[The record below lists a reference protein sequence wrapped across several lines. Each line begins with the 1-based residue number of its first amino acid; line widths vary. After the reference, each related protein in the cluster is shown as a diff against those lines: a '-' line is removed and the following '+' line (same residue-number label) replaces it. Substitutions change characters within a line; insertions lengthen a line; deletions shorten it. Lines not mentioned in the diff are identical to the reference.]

1 MSFITQEQAEQI
13 LGADFA
19 PAGDK
24 ARLVLLANT
33 WMKNEV
39 GFIPDPIDPV
49 LSDAACEIIKGIQ
62 AGVIYSGIARQ
73 TTSESV
79 KADTVQVS
87 ETFAEGSREIS
98 EYEQI
103 AQAFIDSLNLV
114 NPDATQGFGFE
125 VFRA

>member
-1 MSFITQEQAEQI
+1 MSFITVEEAESI

-19 PAGDK
+19 DDSDK
-24 ARLVLLANT
+24 ARLIKLANT

-39 GFIPDPIDPV
+39 GFIPDPIDP
-49 LSDAACEIIKGIQ
+49 LLRDSACEIIKGIQ

-79 KADTVQVS
+79 KADTVQVTES
-87 ETFAEGSREIS
+87 FAEGSVEIS

-103 AQAFIDSLNLV
+103 ARAFIDSLDLK
-114 NPDATQGFGFE
+114 PKGFGFE

>member
-1 MSFITQEQAEQI
+1 MSFISLEEAEQI

-24 ARLVLLANT
+24 ARLILLANT

-39 GFIPDPIDPV
+39 GFIPNLVND
-49 LSDAACEIIKGIQ
+49 LLKQAACEIIKGIK
-62 AGVIYSGIARQ
+62 AGVIYAGIACQ
-73 TTSESV
+73 TISESV
-79 KADTVQVS
+79 KADSVQVS

-103 AQAFIDSLNLV
+103 AKAMIESV
-114 NPDATQGFGFE
+114 REKPIGFS
-125 VFRA
+125 FRVYRG

>member
-24 ARLVLLANT
+24 ARLILLANT

-39 GFIPDPIDPV
+39 GFAPDPIDS
-49 LSDAACEIIKGIQ
+49 LLKDAACEIIKGILAKVIY
-62 AGVIYSGIARQ
+62 AGVERQ

-79 KADTVQVS
+79 KADTVQVT
-87 ETFAEGSREIS
+87 ETFSEGSTAIS

-103 AQAFIDSLNLV
+103 AKALIDSLNLK
-114 NPDATQGFGFE
+114 PKGFTFE
-125 VFRA
+125 VYRG

>member
-1 MSFITQEQAEQI
+1 MSFITVAEAESI

-19 PAGDK
+19 DDGDK
-24 ARLVLLANT
+24 ARLIKLANT

-39 GFIPDPIDPV
+39 SFVPDPIDP
-49 LSDAACEIIKGIQ
+49 LLKDAACEIIKGIQ
-62 AGVIYSGIARQ
+62 AGAIYSGVARQ

-87 ETFAEGSREIS
+87 ETYAEGSVEVS

-103 AQAFIDSLNLV
+103 AKAYIDSLDLKSK
-114 NPDATQGFGFE
+114 GFAFE
-125 VFRA
+125 VYRG

>member
-1 MSFITQEQAEQI
+1 MSFISLEEAEQI

-24 ARLVLLANT
+24 ARLILLANT

-39 GFIPDPIDPV
+39 GFIPNLVDD
-49 LSDAACEIIKGIQ
+49 LLKQAACEIIKGIK
-62 AGVIYSGIARQ
+62 AGVIYAGIARQ
-73 TTSESV
+73 TISESV
-79 KADTVQVS
+79 KADSVQVS

-103 AQAFIDSLNLV
+103 AKAMIESV
-114 NPDATQGFGFE
+114 REKPIGFS
-125 VFRA
+125 FRVYRG

>member
-1 MSFITQEQAEQI
+1 MSFITIAEAESI

-19 PAGDK
+19 DDGDK
-24 ARLVLLANT
+24 ARLIKLANT
-33 WMKNEV
+33 WMRNEV
-39 GFIPDPIDPV
+39 GFVPDPIDP
-49 LSDAACEIIKGIQ
+49 LLKDAACEIIKGIK
-62 AGVIYSGIARQ
+62 AGVIYAGIARQ

-103 AQAFIDSLNLV
+103 AKALIDSLNLKSK
-114 NPDATQGFGFE
+114 GFTFE
-125 VFRA
+125 VYRA

>member
-24 ARLVLLANT
+24 ARLIKLANT
-33 WMKNEV
+33 WMRNEV
-39 GFIPDPIDPV
+39 GYVPDPIDP
-49 LSDAACEIIKGIQ
+49 LLIDAACEIIKGIQ
-62 AGVIYSGIARQ
+62 AGVIYVGVARQ

-79 KADTVQVS
+79 KADTVQVTES
-87 ETFAEGSREIS
+87 FAEGSVEIS
-98 EYEQI
+98 EFEQI
-103 AQAFIDSLNLV
+103 ARAFIDSLGLKS
-114 NPDATQGFGFE
+114 QGFTFD

>member
-13 LGADFA
+13 LGVDFA

-24 ARLVLLANT
+24 ARLILLANT

-39 GFIPDPIDPV
+39 GFTPNLVDN
-49 LSDAACEIIKGIQ
+49 LLKQAACEIIKGIK

-73 TTSESV
+73 TISESV
-79 KADTVQVS
+79 KADSVQVS
-87 ETFAEGSREIS
+87 ESFSEHSREIS

-103 AQAFIDSLNLV
+103 AKAMIESAREK
-114 NPDATQGFGFE
+114 PIGFS
-125 VFRA
+125 FRVYRG

>member
-24 ARLVLLANT
+24 ARLIKLANT
-33 WMKNEV
+33 WMRNEV
-39 GFIPDPIDPV
+39 GFVPNPIDPI
-49 LSDAACEIIKGIQ
+49 LIDATCEIIKGIL
-62 AGVIYSGIARQ
+62 AGVIYAGIARQ

-79 KADTVQVS
+79 KADIVQVS

-114 NPDATQGFGFE
+114 NPDAAQGFGFE

>member
-1 MSFITQEQAEQI
+1 MSFISLEEAEQI

-24 ARLVLLANT
+24 ARLILLANT

-39 GFIPDPIDPV
+39 GFTPNLVDD
-49 LSDAACEIIKGIQ
+49 LLKQAACEIIKGIK
-62 AGVIYSGIARQ
+62 AGVIYAGIARQ
-73 TTSESV
+73 TISESV
-79 KADTVQVS
+79 KADSVQVS

-103 AQAFIDSLNLV
+103 AKAMIESV
-114 NPDATQGFGFE
+114 REKPIGFS
-125 VFRA
+125 FRVYRG